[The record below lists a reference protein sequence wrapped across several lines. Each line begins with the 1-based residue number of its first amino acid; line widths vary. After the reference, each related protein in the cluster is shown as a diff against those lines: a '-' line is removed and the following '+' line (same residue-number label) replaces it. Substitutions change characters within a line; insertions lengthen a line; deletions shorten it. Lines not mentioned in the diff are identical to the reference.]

1 MRMLDNKNLDKEKA
15 INFSGTLMPL
25 LNISTIKT
33 KTSAFSKF
41 KNQIRKG

>member
-1 MRMLDNKNLDKEKA
+1 MLDNKNLHKEKA
-15 INFSGTLMPL
+15 IDFLGTLMPL
-25 LNISTIKT
+25 FNKATIKT

>member
-1 MRMLDNKNLDKEKA
+1 MLDNKNLDKEKA
-15 INFSGTLMPL
+15 IDFLGTLMPL
-25 LNISTIKT
+25 LNKVTIKT